1 MGLCMSAYGVCGL
14 TRYLLG
20 HGKDLSGYSVVFE
33 FACLDFV
40 FSFNY
45 LTESGRIQLHAV
57 KVYLILTQ

>member
-1 MGLCMSAYGVCGL
+1 MWAYEI
-14 TRYLLG
+14 LG
-20 HGKDLSGYSVVFE
+20 HGKYLSGYSVVFE